1 MADKK
6 EVAGVFLNL
15 AEGLEG
21 GSFSVK
27 FPIGLTI
34 PGSEHGNE
42 ELVMAARI
50 AKANNPDLD
59 IILIGG
65 EEVEGF
71 KCFPCKTLEEAHK
84 KMEAL
89 FKDEVIKACVTMHY
103 NFPLGVSTVG
113 KVITPARGREM
124 IIATTTGTTDANKY
138 KAMLLNVIAGIATA
152 KANGIKEPTVGLLNI
167 DGIPVIEKALNKLL
181 EAGYKF
187 KFATSNRADG
197 GARMRGNDLLQ
208 GTADV
213 MVCDTLTGNLLIKMF
228 SSFMTGG
235 NYEAT
240 GFGYGPCVGQGYD
253 DVVGIVSR
261 ASGAPIIANALK
273 FIADSA
279 RGNVH
284 EVYASELKACQKA
297 GLEDLL
303 SNMPGAK
310 PQEPSAKEE
319 VKVPAKKTV
328 EAGIPGIDVIEI
340 EDACKTLWKAGIY
353 AETGM
358 GCTGPVIMVSSMDLN
373 ASKEVLKKAGY
384 IS

>member
-6 EVAGVFLNL
+6 EVAGLFLNL

-21 GSFSVK
+21 GSFSAK

-34 PGSEHGNE
+34 PGSEHGNK

-59 IILIGG
+59 VILIGG
-65 EEVEGF
+65 EEVDGF
-71 KCFPCKTLEEAHK
+71 KCFPCETLEEAHK

-89 FKDEVIKACVTMHY
+89 FKEDKIKACVTMHY

-167 DGIPVIEKALNKLL
+167 DGIPVIEKALNKLS
-181 EAGYKF
+181 EGGYKF

-235 NYEAT
+235 NYEAA

-279 RGNVH
+279 RGDVH
-284 EVYASELKACQKA
+284 AVYASELKACQKA

-303 SNMPGAK
+303 SSMPGAR
-310 PQEPSAKEE
+310 PQEMTAREE
-319 VKVPAKKTV
+319 VKMPPKKTV

-340 EDACKTLWKAGIY
+340 EDACKALWKEGIY

-358 GCTGPVIMVSSMDLN
+358 GCTGPVIMVSSLDLN
-373 ASKEVLKKAGY
+373 VCKDILKKAGY

>member
-1 MADKK
+1 MASNQEIAK
-6 EVAGVFLNL
+6 VFNSL

-21 GSFSVK
+21 GTFAPK

-42 ELVMAARI
+42 ELVKAARI
-50 AKANNPDLD
+50 AASHNPDLE

-71 KCFPCKTLEEAHK
+71 KCFPCKELEDAHK
-84 KMEAL
+84 KMENL
-89 FKDEVIKACVTMHY
+89 FAEGIIKAAVTMHY

-113 KVITPARGREM
+113 KVITPAKGKEM

-138 KAMLLNVIAGIATA
+138 KAMLLNVLAGVATA
-152 KANGIKEPTVGLLNI
+152 KANGIKEPTIGLLNI
-167 DGIPVIEKALNKLL
+167 DGIPVIEKALNKLK
-181 EAGYKF
+181 EGGYEF
-187 KFATSNRADG
+187 QFAESNRADG

-208 GTADV
+208 GTSDV
-213 MVCDTLTGNLLIKMF
+213 MICDTLTGNLLIKMF

-235 NYEAT
+235 NYEAM

-284 EVYASELKACQKA
+284 ALYATELKAAKQA
-297 GLEDLL
+297 GLEDALA
-303 SNMPGAK
+303 NMPGAK
-310 PQEPSAKEE
+310 VPDRTTEE
-319 VKVPAKKTV
+319 VKAPPKKTV

-340 EDACKTLWKAGIY
+340 EDACKALWKQGIY

-358 GCTGPVIMVSSMDLN
+358 GCTGPVIMVANLDLTT
-373 ASKEVLKKAGY
+373 AKEVLQKAGY
-384 IS
+384 LG